1 MTDLSPKHQNGER
14 YIVGLRFQRVGKIYH
29 FDASNVRDLKP
40 GDFAVVETSRG
51 SQLGQM
57 IFVVNSPDPSVN
69 GGLKPVLRRATA
81 QDLILRQTW
90 EQKEAEA
97 MASCQEKAKELGFM
111 DVKIISAE
119 FSFDGSRLYFLYSCE
134 EGEKTDLKSLRR
146 AMQRLYSQNH
156 IELHLIGP
164 RDVAKILGG
173 MGACGL
179 EIRCCSAFLPDFSP
193 ISIKMAKEQGIS
205 LTPTEITGMCGRL
218 RCCLVYEYE
227 QYAEARKQLPKRGKR
242 VSTPMGE
249 GKVVDVLAL
258 KSSVVIELD
267 SGGQHEFTDTEITN
281 LDEQEQ
287 IKKNTEALS
296 DHLPDKGKQGAKK
309 GRLKGN
315 EQR

>member
-1 MTDLSPKHQNGER
+1 MNDKSQKQPMGER

-29 FDASNVRDLKP
+29 FDASSVRDLNP

-51 SQLGQM
+51 TQLGQM
-57 IFVVNSPDPSVN
+57 IYAVDNQEQNPN
-69 GGLKPVLRRATA
+69 GGLKPVLRKASA
-81 QDLILRQTW
+81 QDLILKQSW
-90 EQKEAEA
+90 EQKQSDAVVD
-97 MASCQEKAKELGFM
+97 CQNKVEELGFS

-119 FSFDGSRLYFLYSCE
+119 FSFDGSRLFFLYSCE
-134 EGEKTDLKSLRR
+134 EGEKTDLKPVRR
-146 AMQRLYSQNH
+146 AMQRQYPQTH
-156 IELHLIGP
+156 IEMHLIGP

-227 QYAEARKQLPKRGKR
+227 QYAEARKLLPKRGKR
-242 VSTPMGE
+242 VGTAMGP

-258 KSSVVIELD
+258 KSSVVVELE
-267 SGGQHEFTDTEITN
+267 SGGLHEFTAQEILPLTDQDVPINESQDTGRSN
-281 LDEQEQ
+281 
-287 IKKNTEALS
+287 
-296 DHLPDKGKQGAKK
+296 
-309 GRLKGN
+309 RLK
-315 EQR
+315 